1 MYLIFLSSFPPLV
14 LTTRLMSL
22 AGRGSSSDVV
32 QTSFRKLCSPS
43 PLLIAFTRRPY
54 SSSPV
59 SGMLIILKSRAA
71 ADYRWTFTRRWSLH
85 AKIQRGRRNK
95 EKCYWP
101 NTTFDVTTRRV
112 CPCRQM
118 SKWCYYY
125 YGVISHRAPSLN
137 SFLPSTTRVMCF
149 ETKRKPWNVA
159 QKRQIVEDVS
169 LIARTTSRNAQ

>member
-1 MYLIFLSSFPPLV
+1 MV

-22 AGRGSSSDVV
+22 AGRGSLSDVV
-32 QTSFRKLCSPS
+32 ETSFRKLCSPS

-137 SFLPSTTRVMCF
+137 SFYLQQLVWCVLKQRGNLGMWHRSGRLLRTSAWLRAPPHATRNSCSST
-149 ETKRKPWNVA
+149 
-159 QKRQIVEDVS
+159 
-169 LIARTTSRNAQ
+169 